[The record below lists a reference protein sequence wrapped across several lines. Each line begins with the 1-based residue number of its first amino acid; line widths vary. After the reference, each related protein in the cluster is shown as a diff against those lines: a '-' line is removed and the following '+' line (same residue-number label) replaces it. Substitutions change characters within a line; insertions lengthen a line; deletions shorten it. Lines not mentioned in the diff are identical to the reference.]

1 MIPFAP
7 SLAAARV
14 LLSDE
19 TYRPRQGKE
28 LARTLIAGDRLLTVP
43 VEGGA
48 SRLKR
53 LSQNLSEIMISDH
66 GAWRREHLGAWNA
79 VYGKTPFF
87 PYLYPLLEAAYANHS
102 HGSLTEFNDALWMIV
117 TDFLNLD
124 ETMPAIKNL
133 ADTNPDR
140 LEEIR
145 KELTTKVNLN
155 YSIFDAIFRLGKNI
169 IFLL

>member
-1 MIPFAP
+1 M
-7 SLAAARV
+7 
-14 LLSDE
+14 
-19 TYRPRQGKE
+19 
-28 LARTLIAGDRLLTVP
+28 IAGDRLLTVP

-53 LSQNLSEIMISDH
+53 LPQNLSEILISDH

-87 PYLYPLLEAAYANHS
+87 PHIFPLLEAAYANHS
-102 HGSLTEFNDALWMIV
+102 QGSLTEFNGALWMIV
-117 TDFLNLD
+117 KDFLKPG
-124 ETMPAIKNL
+124 ETMPAIRDL
-133 ADTNPDR
+133 ADANPER

-155 YSIFDAIFRLGKNI
+155 YSIFDPIFRLGKNV